1 VAARRR
7 AGRATAPR
15 RRARKADARPRVAI
29 GHVVLE
35 VADPRRAAA
44 FYRAFGLR
52 PVVERDGMAILELR
66 GGTHLLLFRRRG
78 KAKPGPVRAFDFMVE
93 DLDAA
98 HAAAKRAR
106 FPRSAFGE
114 DAAIGHRWFEVT
126 DPDGHVLRVFSSHT
140 QGRPV

>member
-7 AGRATAPR
+7 AGRATARR
-15 RRARKADARPRVAI
+15 RRARAADARPEVAI

-44 FYRAFGLR
+44 FYRALGLR

-78 KAKPGPVRAFDFMVE
+78 RAKGGPVRAFDFMV
-93 DLDAA
+93 DDVDGA
-98 HAAAKRAR
+98 HAAAGRAR
-106 FPRSAFGE
+106 LRRTPIGE

>member
-7 AGRATAPR
+7 VATTVR
-15 RRARKADARPRVAI
+15 RRARDADARPAVAI

-44 FYRAFGLR
+44 FYRALGLR
-52 PVVERDGMAILELR
+52 PVVGRAALAILELR

-78 KAKPGPVRAFDFMVE
+78 KAKPGPVRAFDFMV
-93 DLDAA
+93 DDVDAA
-98 HAAAKRAR
+98 HAAAARAR
-106 FPRSAFGE
+106 LRPTAIGA
-114 DAAIGHRWFEVT
+114 DAGIGHRWFEVA
-126 DPDGHVLRVFSSHT
+126 DPDGHQLRVFSSHT